1 MTEALSH
8 VGKRFDG
15 KWVLRDVSL
24 ALPRGEIVCLL
35 GTSGCGKST
44 VLRILAG
51 LLAADCGEVHLPAN
65 ACAMVFQEPRL
76 LPWLTVAENLA
87 LALPFWQR
95 RKDKAAAIAN
105 VLRQMQLPEVGRMM
119 PGELSGGMAQRIGIA
134 RALLQRP
141 EVLLMDEPFAAL
153 DAINRRHQQ
162 DYLREV
168 VADRSCLFVTHDID
182 EALRI
187 ATHILVLAQ
196 GEIALRCDVRHAG
209 EDIRDTILARL
220 HDQQVFSQY
229 YEDVP

>member
-1 MTEALSH
+1 MKEALSH
-8 VGKRFDG
+8 VGKQFDG
-15 KWVLRDVSL
+15 RWVLRDVSL

-35 GTSGCGKST
+35 GASGCGKST
-44 VLRILAG
+44 LLRIMAG
-51 LLAADCGEVHLPAN
+51 LLAADCGEVHVPPA

-95 RKDKAAAIAN
+95 RGEKSAAIAA
-105 VLRQMQLPEVGRMM
+105 VLRQMQLPGIERMM

-141 EVLLMDEPFAAL
+141 QVLLMDEPFAAL
-153 DAINRRHQQ
+153 DAISRRHQQ

-187 ATHILVLAQ
+187 ATHVLVLVQ
-196 GEIALRCDVRHAG
+196 GEIALRCDVRQAG
-209 EDIRDTILARL
+209 EGIRDAILAHL
-220 HDQQVFSQY
+220 HGQQVFSQR